1 MKVFLFLLVSAV
13 LLDAQ
18 KAVPQSLDLA
28 SGGYGLSF
36 GNSRR
41 ITGIRVNLVDHQVE
55 RVIGLNLT
63 LWTPRGNPNAH
74 FRGISVGLIGPK
86 ARQIDGIT
94 LGGIGVSATEDI
106 TGVALGGIG
115 VKARNLTGLSAGL
128 VWYDVEERIRGIAVA
143 GMGEVEKLEG
153 VAFSLVQAVADTVL
167 GVTAGG
173 LFASGSSQLNGTA
186 LSLGV
191 ALGGNV
197 AGGLVGGIGAGGEHV
212 RGFALGGVC
221 VVAQD
226 LDGVGASL
234 GFIYADNRLRGIAVG
249 GLGVAGSEMIRGIAF
264 GSLFVFSKDVRGVTA
279 GALNGFV
286 LEEINLEDFL
296 RFKFINDR
304 YTGLSIGLIN
314 YTRRLKGVQF
324 GLLNYAENNPR
335 GLRLLPLINLHL

>member
-1 MKVFLFLLVSAV
+1 M
-13 LLDAQ
+13 
-18 KAVPQSLDLA
+18 
-28 SGGYGLSF
+28 
-36 GNSRR
+36 
-41 ITGIRVNLVDHQVE
+41 
-55 RVIGLNLT
+55 
-63 LWTPRGNPNAH
+63 
-74 FRGISVGLIGPK
+74 
-86 ARQIDGIT
+86 
-94 LGGIGVSATEDI
+94 
-106 TGVALGGIG
+106 
-115 VKARNLTGLSAGL
+115 
-128 VWYDVEERIRGIAVA
+128 
-143 GMGEVEKLEG
+143 
-153 VAFSLVQAVADTVL
+153 
-167 GVTAGG
+167 
-173 LFASGSSQLNGTA
+173 
-186 LSLGV
+186 
-191 ALGGNV
+191 
-197 AGGLVGGIGAGGEHV
+197 
-212 RGFALGGVC
+212 
-221 VVAQD
+221 VAQD